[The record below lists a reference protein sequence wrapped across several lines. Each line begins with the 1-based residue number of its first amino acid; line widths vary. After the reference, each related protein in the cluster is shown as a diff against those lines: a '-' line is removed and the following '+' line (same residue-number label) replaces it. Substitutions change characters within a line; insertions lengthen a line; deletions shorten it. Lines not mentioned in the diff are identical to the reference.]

1 MRTNMSRMSELH
13 YTIQSNLETGMP
25 TDSVIDIVVN
35 EYDLPWAEAEQ
46 FVSEVR
52 IALDEFNTK

>member
-1 MRTNMSRMSELH
+1 MSRMSELH
-13 YTIQSNLETGMP
+13 FTIQSNLEAGVP

-52 IALDEFNTK
+52 IALDEFDIK